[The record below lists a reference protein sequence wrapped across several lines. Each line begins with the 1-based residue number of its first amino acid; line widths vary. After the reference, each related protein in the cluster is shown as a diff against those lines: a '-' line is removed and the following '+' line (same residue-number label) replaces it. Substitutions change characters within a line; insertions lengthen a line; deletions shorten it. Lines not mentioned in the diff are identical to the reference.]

1 MALGVRMLQTRR
13 FKAFKWISPFLA
25 PVPFPMQFLL
35 RISDS
40 DKESNVHQYGRTYG
54 RLFRTLKYRP
64 ITLLEIGIGGYE
76 GWPGGASLNAWRFFF
91 PFAKIVACDIV
102 DKRAMNGGR
111 VHIHV
116 VDQSSA
122 DDLAVLSGKEG
133 PFDVVIDD
141 GSHINAHQIFSFEN
155 LFSQLKAGGL
165 YIIEDTLTSYWP
177 EYGGTTVDQQSR
189 ITAMGYFTEL
199 ARYLNYPDFRN
210 EQGDPKMTGFGKS
223 ISSIYFEHN
232 LIVITKVNHSGPKRD
247 PAPKMA
253 RDPMGPQKSPALS
266 QQARRW

>member
-1 MALGVRMLQTRR
+1 MVQTRR

-25 PVPFPMQFLL
+25 PLPLPMQFLL
-35 RISDS
+35 RISGS
-40 DKESNVHQYGRTYG
+40 DKESNVHQYGQTYG

-76 GWPGGASLNAWRFFF
+76 GWPGGASLNAWRSFF

-111 VHIHV
+111 IHIHV

-165 YIIEDTLTSYWP
+165 YIIEDTRTSYWP

-210 EQGDPKMTGFGKS
+210 EQGDPKMTGFSKS

-232 LIVITKVNHSGPKRD
+232 LIVITKVNHSTRN
-247 PAPKMA
+247 
-253 RDPMGPQKSPALS
+253 
-266 QQARRW
+266 